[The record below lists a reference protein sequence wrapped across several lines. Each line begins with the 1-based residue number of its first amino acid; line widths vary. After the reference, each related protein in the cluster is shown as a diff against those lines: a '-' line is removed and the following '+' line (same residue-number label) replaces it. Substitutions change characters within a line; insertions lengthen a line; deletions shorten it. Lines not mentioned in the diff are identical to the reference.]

1 MTAQDLL
8 DARCFSER
16 IMPLAAASHFTS
28 SCASGVRRDTPK
40 LCVAECMRCAVYFV
54 HRASSITVCIV
65 TLTTAICRVG
75 MMGADRFT
83 VTSPQMTHAS
93 FWLGH
98 HMCRM
103 CMAKSLAGLLSAMH
117 MRLLPMSMS
126 LSPSLLHVHMRAFA
140 YLRVCVYAC
149 MAQSSFK
156 CLHRK
161 NN

>member
-28 SCASGVRRDTPK
+28 SGASGVRRDTPR

-54 HRASSITVCIV
+54 HRASSTTVWIV

-117 MRLLPMSMS
+117 IRLLPMFIAACT
-126 LSPSLLHVHMRAFA
+126 HACI
-140 YLRVCVYAC
+140 CVYLSVRMCVCDPFLVA
-149 MAQSSFK
+149 APSQFSA
-156 CLHRK
+156 
-161 NN
+161 